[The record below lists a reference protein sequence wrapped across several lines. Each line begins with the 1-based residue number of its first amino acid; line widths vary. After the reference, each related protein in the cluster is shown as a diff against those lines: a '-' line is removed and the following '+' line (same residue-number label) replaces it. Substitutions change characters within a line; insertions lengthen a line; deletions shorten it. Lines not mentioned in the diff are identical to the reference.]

1 MWLLLLRNNFFF
13 FFKGTSCT
21 LILLIHMRR
30 TPVYLFYFSAYSGT
44 CPSNLVAALVNVSK
58 GAFLYKVI
66 VSATSLPSPSVAL
79 KVCMCAYYQRGGIT
93 SQAVYRTTPWQAASF
108 AMTFRNSALA

>member
-1 MWLLLLRNNFFF
+1 MYTYYFGSYG
-13 FFKGTSCT
+13 K
-21 LILLIHMRR
+21 
-30 TPVYLFYFSAYSGT
+30 YLSYFSAYSVT
-44 CPSNLVAALVNVSK
+44 YPSNLVAALVNVSK

-66 VSATSLPSPSVAL
+66 ISATSLPSPSVAL

-108 AMTFRNSALA
+108 AVTFRNSALA